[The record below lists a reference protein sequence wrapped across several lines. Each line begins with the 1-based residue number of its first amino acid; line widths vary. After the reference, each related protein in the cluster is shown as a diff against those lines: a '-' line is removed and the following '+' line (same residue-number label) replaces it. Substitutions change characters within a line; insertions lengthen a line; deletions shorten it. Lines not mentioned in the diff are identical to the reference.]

1 MKPSFKKVSIYQ
13 DRKFS
18 GGRKYDG
25 ERYQNNSYLL
35 KGLNYIINFRE
46 NNIDA
51 LFLNILKVYRIS
63 KRLCCHKLEVTG
75 RAATTE
81 TRMKE
86 STPLP

>member
-51 LFLNILKVYRIS
+51 LF
-63 KRLCCHKLEVTG
+63 
-75 RAATTE
+75 
-81 TRMKE
+81 
-86 STPLP
+86 